1 MATFCVLFEKFGR
14 REIHE
19 GEGTI
24 DTRKY
29 ESWFTFQAR
38 ESCWSFFL
46 WFHVFSLIFF
56 ILQQHEGQK
65 GNIKKASFLGLPSLV
80 QFVKRRCS
88 STSSLRGFISCS
100 YPGLKAGWSLTGG
113 VQLRKLSWE
122 CSSEIVLT
130 IPACWKM
137 CLGPGG
143 LGNPVYFILE
153 LVKVV

>member
-1 MATFCVLFEKFGR
+1 M
-14 REIHE
+14 
-19 GEGTI
+19 
-24 DTRKY
+24 
-29 ESWFTFQAR
+29 
-38 ESCWSFFL
+38 
-46 WFHVFSLIFF
+46 
-56 ILQQHEGQK
+56 
-65 GNIKKASFLGLPSLV
+65 

-88 STSSLRGFISCS
+88 STSPLRGFISCS

-143 LGNPVYFILE
+143 LGIPVYFFRASQSCLVDTKQRMCLFEIHNLSGSCIKKFNVHQWSETQKDSSLILSLPHWTCSGRQRRHYWE
-153 LVKVV
+153 MLDHAKFFFQRSKVAS

>member
-1 MATFCVLFEKFGR
+1 M
-14 REIHE
+14 
-19 GEGTI
+19 
-24 DTRKY
+24 
-29 ESWFTFQAR
+29 
-38 ESCWSFFL
+38 FFL
-46 WFHVFSLIFF
+46 KKLAGRDSWGWGHHWYSQIRELVHFPGSRTLLKFFSMISSIFIDF
-56 ILQQHEGQK
+56 LYPTPAWGKRQHQTSIIPRALQ
-65 GNIKKASFLGLPSLV
+65 L

-88 STSSLRGFISCS
+88 STSPLRGFISCS

-113 VQLRKLSWE
+113 VQLRKLSRE

-153 LVKVV
+153 LVKVVW